1 MTPDLEWARQQL
13 REFVAAAKPVN
24 LSGGGFMTTRSGPGA
39 GEPDVLARLETVE
52 PILDKFYGEWRQTM
66 PLSTSYRF
74 KQQYEGAQ
82 RCLARL
88 DAQDE
93 LRQRLG
99 GSSAPQLAA
108 DEFHPWIWSA
118 AQPQW
123 ESGHFA
129 GAVLAACNNL
139 NSRLQQ
145 RVGRV
150 DISTKDLAE
159 QALTRAEA
167 KPGAPR
173 LRVMPPDNSETYR
186 SLQDGTRAYL
196 VGCFQAIRNVVAHL
210 APDHEEMQLTRQAA
224 LERLAALSLAA
235 RSIEE
240 AALEVAEGGAPDA
253 G

>member
-1 MTPDLEWARQQL
+1 
-13 REFVAAAKPVN
+13 
-24 LSGGGFMTTRSGPGA
+24 
-39 GEPDVLARLETVE
+39 
-52 PILDKFYGEWRQTM
+52 
-66 PLSTSYRF
+66 
-74 KQQYEGAQ
+74 
-82 RCLARL
+82 
-88 DAQDE
+88 
-93 LRQRLG
+93 
-99 GSSAPQLAA
+99 
-108 DEFHPWIWSA
+108 
-118 AQPQW
+118 
-123 ESGHFA
+123 
-129 GAVLAACNNL
+129 VLAACNNL

-150 DISTKDLAE
+150 DVSTKDLAE
-159 QALTRAEA
+159 QAFTRAEA

-186 SLQDGTRAYL
+186 RLQDGTRAYL